1 MASLPLYGV
10 LGSPTASSV
19 DAVSL
24 FESIVDLVTGLA
36 WPVAVVWIVLAFRA
50 EIRDVLH
57 SRKATVKAGPFELG
71 FEQAA
76 VEVEA
81 ATALRPTTAGDEP
94 TSPLGLDESMHSLAV
109 TAASS
114 PVEAV
119 LGSFALVEQALRDRL
134 ESAGIDPGTNRSA
147 VQLAAQAASVGLI
160 TPETVNSVQ
169 GVAVLRNLAAH
180 GHGREIDA
188 GKALDYLVLVEATLY
203 TIRQPGARAS

>member
-1 MASLPLYGV
+1 MASLPVYGV
-10 LGSPTASSV
+10 PGRPSASSV

-24 FESIVDLVTGLA
+24 FQSIVDLVTGLA

-57 SRKATVKAGPFELG
+57 SRSATVKAGPFELG

-81 ATALRPTTAGDEP
+81 ANALRPTTAGDEQA
-94 TSPLGLDESMHSLAV
+94 SPLGLDESMQALAV
-109 TAASS
+109 VAASS

-134 ESAGIDPGTNRSA
+134 SSAGIDPDGGRSA
-147 VQLAAQAASVGLI
+147 VQLAAQAASRRLI
-160 TPETVNSVQ
+160 TSETVNSIQ

-180 GHGREIDA
+180 GHGGEIDTQ
-188 GKALDYLVLVEATLY
+188 KALDYLVLVEATLY
-203 TIRQPGARAS
+203 AIRQPGAQTG